1 MTPKGANSM
10 NESLMKGENSV
21 QKNKSTCFQK
31 IIVLLSRGVRLQKVI
46 YSPYLATLI
55 KFSNSAFLV
64 RFYKSSVFTP
74 AAKIKYISFQKY
86 SCI

>member
-21 QKNKSTCFQK
+21 QKNTSTCFQK

-46 YSPYLATLI
+46 YNPCG
-55 KFSNSAFLV
+55 N
-64 RFYKSSVFTP
+64 
-74 AAKIKYISFQKY
+74 
-86 SCI
+86 